1 MTKILPP
8 IQRLQWRW
16 WGGPPWSAG
25 DPLVANRALDLRC
38 HGTSASSFG
47 PVSSPIPHDRAQAGK
62 LPDIKSRGGFMM
74 PVQKLLEIARTEVSG
89 GSTTCVK

>member
-1 MTKILPP
+1 M
-8 IQRLQWRW
+8 
-16 WGGPPWSAG
+16 G
-25 DPLVANRALDLRC
+25 DQGVRPTIAIGAFGC